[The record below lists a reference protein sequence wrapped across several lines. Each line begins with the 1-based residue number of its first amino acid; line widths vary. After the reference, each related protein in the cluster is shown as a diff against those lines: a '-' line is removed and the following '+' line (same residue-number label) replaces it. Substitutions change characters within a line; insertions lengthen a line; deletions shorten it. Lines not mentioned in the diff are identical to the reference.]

1 MYPSFSQR
9 SENLG
14 SLFFVQGVTERDKL
28 IFKKLSIYSN
38 VSGYSCIFIFGNL
51 FQKLIYTWYL
61 NVSEMFFKER
71 MLWKK
76 KFRGSYNLNKTV

>member
-38 VSGYSCIFIFGNL
+38 VSGYSCIFIFDWESVLEINL
-51 FQKLIYTWYL
+51 HMVF
-61 NVSEMFFKER
+61 ER
-71 MLWKK
+71 K
-76 KFRGSYNLNKTV
+76 

>member
-9 SENLG
+9 SKNLG

-28 IFKKLSIYSN
+28 IFKKLSIRTYLDILIN
-38 VSGYSCIFIFGNL
+38 LFLIGNL